1 MHVENTM
8 TDPQAADSSQFDI
21 VYPPE
26 LPISE
31 HAPTI
36 IEAIRSNQVLVL
48 AGETGSGKTTQ
59 LPKMCLQAALGRAGK
74 IAHTQPRR
82 LAARALSSRIAAELT
97 ASGAPEGLVSYQI
110 RFEDTSGPETRVKV
124 MTDGILLAETR
135 RDKWLRAYDTIIID
149 EAHERSLNIDFLLGY
164 LKRVLAKRPELKLII
179 TSATID
185 VSRFSKHFNDAP
197 VIEVS
202 GRTFPVEVVYRPL
215 GELELTDA
223 IGECLE
229 LTRAHEREAGAS
241 AGDFLVFMVGEREIR
256 ETANAL
262 RKRFPDELDV
272 LPLYSRL
279 SSSEQNRI
287 FNVKSGG
294 RRRIILATN
303 VAETSITVPGI
314 RYVIDPGLVRISRY
328 SFRNKIQQLP
338 IEPVSKASANQRKG
352 RCGRVAPGICFRLYD
367 EEAFETRPDFTEP
380 ELLRTNLAS
389 VILQMLDL
397 KLGDIE
403 HFPFLQAPASKL
415 INDGYKLLHELNAVD
430 AKRHITPIGRQ
441 LAVFPTDPRFGRML
455 LAAAENGVL
464 PEMLIITSMLSI
476 QDPRERPL
484 EKRQQ
489 ADEMHARFAD
499 DQSDF
504 LSILKLW
511 DDYEAQR
518 QALSGNQ
525 LKSYAKQ
532 GFLSFMRM
540 REWREIHR
548 QLSLQC
554 HRLGFRR
561 TQRALPADVAA
572 PPAAE
577 PSANVN
583 RHSTAQPSAQSD
595 DATTGQTL
603 SYERLHQSLLSGL
616 FMQTGSLLEIKPTTN
631 ERKSRDGAAGDQR
644 IPLRQQKGA
653 YEGPRNRVFFIA
665 PGTRLRRKQPKWIMA
680 AELTETSRVFAR
692 MVARIQPEWIEA
704 AADHVLKDQYL
715 EPYWST
721 SRGEALA
728 SLQRS
733 LYGLIVVPGRAV
745 GYSAIDPTFSRE
757 LMLREGL
764 IAPAYSPE
772 LSTQQALTQ
781 TPKARKGSARRTRK
795 NMQAKLLQLP
805 FVAANMKMLEDVDA
819 LEARLR
825 RRDLLVSEDE
835 LYSFYDSRIP
845 ANVTRVADLL
855 VWYRSLDQ
863 AAQQRLELTKAD
875 VMHTTVGDDLL
886 NAFPDRFDWDGMQ
899 LGLRYEFKPGEAND
913 GITLNVPLPA
923 LTQLPANRLEWL
935 VPGLLQEK
943 IALLLKGLPKQW
955 RRHFVPVPETAAKA
969 AAEMT
974 TRHLPLR
981 EALSL
986 YLKRLT
992 GVDVPAEH
1000 WPPESALPEYL
1011 RIHIEALDE
1020 QGRSL
1025 AQGHDVHELRQRLED
1040 KLSAS
1045 AWAEQD
1051 NTFQK
1056 VEGITEWSFG
1066 PLQASMQTER
1076 AGLVIEVYPF
1086 LADRKDSVTL
1096 DVHLDRTEA
1105 AALTRQGL
1113 ARLFLLRMPGRPGDA
1128 VSGLKSWR
1136 SVALLYSTIGQARDL
1151 LDDLLILSAIRSFG
1165 LEQEKDFPRDAAA
1178 FSQRLKT
1185 HARHFAAEAKA
1196 LAELLEQILQLHH
1209 DIQKQLM
1216 GKTTLAVALY
1226 QSELKAHLAQLVYQD
1241 FLLNT
1246 PYEWLREFPR
1256 YLTAA
1261 AVRLE
1266 KMPRNVPNER
1276 LFQDFMSREWSAYT
1290 ALRDKFRL
1298 EGRRSEALDQLRW
1311 MFEEYRVSYF
1321 AQTLG
1326 TRVKVSDKK
1335 IRSQFAQVR
1344 EAAG

>member
-1 MHVENTM
+1 M
-8 TDPQAADSSQFDI
+8 TDQQAAGSSQFDI

-31 HAPTI
+31 HAATI

-59 LPKMCLQAALGRAGK
+59 LPKMCLQAGLGSAGK

-110 RFEDTSGPETRVKV
+110 RFEDTSGPNTRVKV

-185 VSRFSKHFNDAP
+185 VTRFSKHFNDAP

-202 GRTFPVEVVYRPL
+202 GRTYPVDVVYRPP
-215 GELELTDA
+215 GELELPDA

-229 LTRAHEREAGAS
+229 LTREHERETGIS

-262 RKRFPDELDV
+262 RKRYPDELDV

-294 RRRIILATN
+294 KRRIILATN

-367 EEAFETRPDFTEP
+367 EEEFDTRPDFTEP

-403 HFPFLQAPASKL
+403 QFPFLQAPASKL

-430 AKRHITPIGRQ
+430 AKRHITPVGRQ

-455 LAAAENGVL
+455 LAANDNGVL

-532 GFLSFMRM
+532 SFLSFMRM

-554 HRLGFRR
+554 HRLGFKR
-561 TQRALPADVAA
+561 TQRAL
-572 PPAAE
+572 
-577 PSANVN
+577 
-583 RHSTAQPSAQSD
+583 AQPAESAG
-595 DATTGQTL
+595 DAAQPQEQATGQML
-603 SYERLHQSLLSGL
+603 SYEHLHQSLLSGL
-616 FMQTGSLLEIKPTTN
+616 FMQTGSLLEIKPTAN
-631 ERKSRDGAAGDQR
+631 ERKGRDSASNEQR
-644 IPLRQQKGA
+644 TPLRQQKGA

-665 PGTRLRRKQPKWIMA
+665 PGTRLRRKQPKWVMA

-692 MVARIQPEWIEA
+692 MLARIQPEWLEA

-733 LYGLIVVPGRAV
+733 LYGLVVVSARAV
-745 GYSAIDPTFSRE
+745 GYSGIDPVFSRE
-757 LMLREGL
+757 LLLREGL

-781 TPKARKGSARRTRK
+781 TPKAKKGSARRSRK

-845 ANVTRVADLL
+845 AHVTRVADLL
-855 VWYRSLDQ
+855 VWYKSLDPG
-863 AAQQRLELTKAD
+863 AQHQLELTKAD
-875 VMHTTVGDDLL
+875 VMHTAVGDDLL
-886 NAFPDRFDWDGMQ
+886 SAFPDRFDWDGMQ
-899 LGLRYEFKPGEAND
+899 LGLRYEFKPGEATD

-955 RRHFVPVPETAAKA
+955 RRHFVPVPETAARA
-969 AAEMT
+969 ASEMT

-986 YLKRLT
+986 YLKRLS
-992 GVDVPAEH
+992 GIDVPAEQ

-1056 VEGITEWSFG
+1056 VEGITEWNFG
-1066 PLQASMQTER
+1066 SLQPSVHTER

-1086 LADRKDSVTL
+1086 LADAKNSVTL
-1096 DVHLDRTEA
+1096 DVHLDKAEA
-1105 AALTRQGL
+1105 ESITRLGL
-1113 ARLFLLRMPGRPGDA
+1113 ARLFLLRMPGRVSDA
-1128 VSGLKSWR
+1128 VSSLKAWR

-1151 LDDLLILSAIRSFG
+1151 LDDLLLLTAIRSFG
-1165 LEQEKDFPRDAAA
+1165 LEQSSGFPRDAAT
-1178 FSQRLKT
+1178 FGERLKT
-1185 HARHFAAEAKA
+1185 QSKRFDAEARV
-1196 LAELLEQILQLHH
+1196 LAEMLAEILQTHH
-1209 DIQKQLM
+1209 DIQKQLT

-1226 QSELKAHLAQLVYQD
+1226 QSELKAHLAQLVYPG

-1261 AVRLE
+1261 GVRLE

-1276 LFQDFMSREWSAYT
+1276 LFQDFMTREWSAFRE
-1290 ALRDKFRL
+1290 LREKFRL

-1335 IRSQFAQVR
+1335 IRSQFALVR

>member
-1 MHVENTM
+1 MHVENHM
-8 TDPQAADSSQFDI
+8 TAQQAAGSGQFNI
-21 VYPPE
+21 IYPLE

-31 HAPTI
+31 HAPAI
-36 IEAIRSNQVLVL
+36 IEAIRANQVLVL

-59 LPKMCLQAALGRAGK
+59 LPKMCLQAGLGTTGK

-110 RFEDTSGPETRVKV
+110 RFEDTSGPNTRVKV

-135 RDKWLRAYDTIIID
+135 RDRWLRAYDTIIID

-185 VSRFSKHFNDAP
+185 VSRFSRHFNDAP

-202 GRTFPVEVVYRPL
+202 GRTFPVEVVYQPP
-215 GELELTDA
+215 GELELPDA
-223 IGECLE
+223 ISECIE
-229 LTRAHEREAGAS
+229 STREHERS
-241 AGDFLVFMVGEREIR
+241 AGLSPGDMLVFMVGEREIR
-256 ETANAL
+256 ETATVL
-262 RKRFPDELDV
+262 RKRFPEELDV

-287 FNVKSGG
+287 FNVRAGG

-367 EEAFETRPDFTEP
+367 EDDFEARPDFTEP

-403 HFPFLQAPASKL
+403 KFPFLQAPASKL

-430 AKRHITPIGRQ
+430 GKRHITAIGRQ

-455 LAAAENGVL
+455 LAANDNGVL

-511 DDYEAQR
+511 DDYESQR

-554 HRLGFRR
+554 HRLGFKR
-561 TQRALPADVAA
+561 TQRALTPEPLV
-572 PPAAE
+572 PPAAKAE
-577 PSANVN
+577 TVPARCS
-583 RHSTAQPSAQSD
+583 STQPE
-595 DATTGQTL
+595 QTSVQPL

-616 FMQTGSLLEIKPTTN
+616 FMQSGSLLEIKPTSN
-631 ERKSRDGAAGDQR
+631 DRKSRESAPGDQR

-692 MVARIQPEWIEA
+692 TVARIQPEWVEA
-704 AADHVLKDQYL
+704 AANHVLKDQYL
-715 EPYWST
+715 EPYWSR
-721 SRGEALA
+721 SRGEAMA

-733 LYGLIVVPGRAV
+733 LYGLIVVPARAV
-745 GYSAIDPTFSRE
+745 GYSAIDPVFSRE
-757 LMLREGL
+757 LLLREGL

-772 LSTQQALTQ
+772 LSTQQALSQ
-781 TPKARKGSARRTRK
+781 TPKAKRGAARRSRK

-805 FVAANMKMLEDVDA
+805 FVAANMQMLEDVDA

-845 ANVTRVADLL
+845 ATVTKVADLL
-855 VWYRSLDQ
+855 VWYRDLDPT
-863 AAQQRLELTKAD
+863 AQQRLVLSKAD
-875 VMHTTVGDDLL
+875 VMNTTVGEDLL
-886 NAFPDRFDWDGMQ
+886 TAFPDRFEWDGMQ
-899 LGLRYEFKPGEAND
+899 LGLRYEFKPGEASD

-943 IALLLKGLPKQW
+943 IMLLLKGLPKQW

-974 TRHLPLR
+974 SRHLPLR
-981 EALSL
+981 EALGSFL
-986 YLKRLT
+986 RRLT
-992 GVDVPAEH
+992 GIEVPAEH
-1000 WPPESALPEYL
+1000 WPPESAMPEHL

-1020 QGRSL
+1020 QGRAL
-1025 AQGHDVHELRQRLED
+1025 AQGHDVHELRQVLED
-1040 KLSAS
+1040 RLSAS

-1051 NTFQK
+1051 NSFRKT
-1056 VEGITEWSFG
+1056 EGITEWSFG
-1066 PLQASMQTER
+1066 PLQPTVQTER

-1086 LADRKDSVTL
+1086 LADAKTSVTL
-1096 DVHLDRTEA
+1096 DVHLDRFEA
-1105 AALTRQGL
+1105 ESRTRTGL
-1113 ARLFLLRMPGRPGDA
+1113 ARLFLLRMPGRPADT
-1128 VSGLKSWR
+1128 VSGLETWR
-1136 SVALLYSTIGQARDL
+1136 SVALLYSTIGPAKDL
-1151 LDDLLILSAIRSFG
+1151 LDDLLMLAAIRSFG
-1165 LEQEKDFPRDAAA
+1165 IKEWAGFPRDAKT
-1178 FSQRLKT
+1178 FGDRLKT
-1185 HARHFAAEAKA
+1185 HARNFDAEARA
-1196 LAELLEQILQLHH
+1196 LAQLTEEILRVHH
-1209 DIQKQLM
+1209 DLQKQLT
-1216 GKTTLAVALY
+1216 GRTTLAVALY
-1226 QSELKAHLAQLVYQD
+1226 QSELKAHLAQLVYPG

-1266 KMPRNVPNER
+1266 KMPRNIPNER
-1276 LFQDFMSREWSAYT
+1276 LFQDFMAQEWTAFQELRE
-1290 ALRDKFRL
+1290 KFRL

-1311 MFEEYRVSYF
+1311 MFEEYRVSFF

-1326 TRVKVSDKK
+1326 TKVKVSDKK
-1335 IRSQFAQVR
+1335 IRSQFVLVR
-1344 EAAG
+1344 QAAG